1 MIRGRGIFRK
11 CGYYSRVSC
20 ISQFD
25 GKTMFLSS
33 YRFESTTD
41 VLITNSIS
49 RKKVIDLTITN
60 IFFFMINRIW
70 IPKKIKMCVG
80 FHSDFMATVEPQI
93 RHINGKKRRKI
104 KKILHAKEKKNG
116 KTVWFDANFS
126 IYLLWF
132 FKVVKF
138 CATCWSLERNGC
150 IFYCCWSIFLLYSEI
165 IVTFPKN
172 HLCTWKFSCQNIK

>member
-1 MIRGRGIFRK
+1 MTWFVGVAFFVSAVTIQECLVFRNLTEK
-11 CGYYSRVSC
+11 LCSFRR
-20 ISQFD
+20 I
-25 GKTMFLSS
+25 
-33 YRFESTTD
+33 ESTTY

-93 RHINGKKRRKI
+93 RHINEKKRRKI

-126 IYLLWF
+126 IYL
-132 FKVVKF
+132 
-138 CATCWSLERNGC
+138 
-150 IFYCCWSIFLLYSEI
+150 YD
-165 IVTFPKN
+165 
-172 HLCTWKFSCQNIK
+172 FSK